1 MIFGVTGHRPDKLG
15 GYDTAV
21 MLENQA
27 CIKQWL
33 RQQLQGKATGLITGM
48 ALGVD
53 QWAAE
58 VCVEEKIP
66 FCAALPFAGQ
76 ERLWPDKSK
85 AVYSFLLSFAA
96 EVVHVSGPD
105 YAAWKF
111 QKRNEYVV
119 DNCQILL
126 AVWDGTSGGT
136 ANCVKYAHKI
146 RRCMERFDPG
156 TGGTR

>member
-15 GYDTAV
+15 GYGTAV
-21 MLENQA
+21 MLATQA
-27 CIKQWL
+27 RVKVWL
-33 RQQLQGKATGLITGM
+33 RQQLRGKATGLITGM

-58 VCVEEKIP
+58 VCVDEKIP
-66 FCAALPFAGQ
+66 FTAALPFAGQ
-76 ERLWPDKSK
+76 EGKWPADSQVYYRVLLYH
-85 AVYSFLLSFAA
+85 AVQVIY
-96 EVVHVSGPD
+96 VSGPN

-136 ANCVKYAHKI
+136 ANCVKYAHKV
-146 RRCMERFDPG
+146 RRHMERFEP
-156 TGGTR
+156 